1 MTTNNVTNNFIVSP
15 LTTKGDLY
23 GFDTAN
29 NRIPVGSNYYF
40 PQADSSVSL
49 GVSYQIPQPEA
60 QIVSVSMNDF
70 YSSTNGDSV
79 ITAFNS
85 GTGASSA
92 IVASIDNAH
101 FGLLKMDMGTTN
113 TGSASVVSANTIRAF
128 LVGGATITIDTAINL
143 SALSNGTDR
152 YTFYFGLS
160 DNSIISGVNNGCYIS
175 YSDNVNSGHY
185 LLTINNAT
193 SLTTANASTGPAATT
208 WTKLR
213 LVISSGSYTAYAGT
227 ATNDYTSLGTVT
239 ATLPTANLAIWS
251 QIVKSVGTTDTFCY
265 LDWLRSKVA
274 YTSLR

>member
-1 MTTNNVTNNFIVSP
+1 MATNNVTNNYSP
-15 LTTKGDLY
+15 LTTKGDLFT
-23 GFDTAN
+23 FDTAN
-29 NRIPVGSNYYF
+29 NRLPVGSNYYF
-40 PQADSSVSL
+40 PQADSSVAL
-49 GVSYQIPQPEA
+49 GISYQIPQPEPA
-60 QIVSVSMNDF
+60 IVSVTMNDF

-79 ITAFNS
+79 VTGFNS

-92 IVASIDNAH
+92 IVSSTDNAH
-101 FGLLKMDMGTTN
+101 FGLFKLDMGTTT
-113 TGSASVVSANTIRAF
+113 TGSASIVSANSIRAF
-128 LVGGATITIDTAINL
+128 LVGGSTITIDTAINL

-160 DNSIISGVNNGCYIS
+160 DGSTIASVNNGCYIS
-175 YSDNVNSGHY
+175 YSDNVNSAHY

-193 SLTTANASTGPAATT
+193 VLTTANASIGPAATT

-239 ATLPTANLAIWS
+239 ATLPTANLAIWG
-251 QIVKSVGTTDTFCY
+251 QVVKSAGTTDTFCY
-265 LDWLRSKVA
+265 LDWFRSKVA